1 MNTIL
6 NPDRDTIKREADA
19 NYYEQ
24 PAADYR
30 LETDLLR
37 SELKEIQSG
46 DLLASGDAQH
56 LATIILALDGLTG
69 AEIETAERVLSGD
82 FNPNRDMQRLRTI
95 AINHSILEGWM
106 IR

>member
-24 PAADYR
+24 PAADYC

-46 DLLASGDAQH
+46 DLLGSGDAQH
-56 LATIILALDGLTG
+56 LATIILVHHFRDWYSSVAIKMGRQQG
-69 AEIETAERVLSGD
+69 ATKEPI
-82 FNPNRDMQRLRTI
+82 
-95 AINHSILEGWM
+95 
-106 IR
+106 